1 MATTDFPA
9 EISSLR
15 STYSSITEVV
25 DIDALSAEVAQLN
38 EQAAA
43 PDLCRICRAAPHGK
57 RLHQVIA

>member
-25 DIDALSAEVAQLN
+25 DIDALRAEVAQLN

-43 PDLCRICRAAPHGK
+43 PDLWDDVENAQK
-57 RLHQVIA
+57 LT